1 MCRSRWAILTALN
14 GLISRRQTLHSHLS
28 NRWVRLPDKELHA
41 YFRLETSC
49 PILRTMQFVKS
60 SVYQAEI
67 TEGGVR
73 EREVDTRSREEVE
86 LQERLRRLPEFSR
99 SKYHQ

>member
-1 MCRSRWAILTALN
+1 M
-14 GLISRRQTLHSHLS
+14 H
-28 NRWVRLPDKELHA
+28 
-41 YFRLETSC
+41 
-49 PILRTMQFVKS
+49 FVKS

-73 EREVDTRSREEVE
+73 EREVDTRSREEIE

-99 SKYHQ
+99 SKPSARLVSWQLSIDLVFVSSQLATGLLLASYLSVSVHF